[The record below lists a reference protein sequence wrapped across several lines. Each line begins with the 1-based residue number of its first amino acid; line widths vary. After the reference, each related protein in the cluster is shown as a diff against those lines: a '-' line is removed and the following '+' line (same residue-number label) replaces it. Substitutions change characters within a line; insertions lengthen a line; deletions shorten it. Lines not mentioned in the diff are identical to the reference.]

1 VAGSGSVV
9 AARTGLLPRSRGNPV
24 TMSDRDENE
33 RVEREILGGSYGPG
47 VLDEPSTYNPERG
60 DDDPGLSSTLPART
74 DTEQLQDGG
83 PQGMPGVATTTGGTA
98 GPNSFRTPPRS
109 GPGVANTTTGDA
121 TTGAMETPVDG
132 YVSDA
137 SSNAVD

>member
-1 VAGSGSVV
+1 
-9 AARTGLLPRSRGNPV
+9 
-24 TMSDRDENE
+24 MSDKDENE
-33 RVEREILGGSYGPG
+33 RVEREIFGSDYAPG
-47 VLDEPSTYNPERG
+47 VRDVPSTSNPDRG
-60 DDDPGLSSTLPART
+60 NDEEGLSSTIAAGT
-74 DTEQLQDGG
+74 DVDQLQDGG
-83 PQGMPGVATTTGGTA
+83 PQEAPGVATTTGGTA
-98 GPNSFRTPPRS
+98 GPNSFKTRPRS